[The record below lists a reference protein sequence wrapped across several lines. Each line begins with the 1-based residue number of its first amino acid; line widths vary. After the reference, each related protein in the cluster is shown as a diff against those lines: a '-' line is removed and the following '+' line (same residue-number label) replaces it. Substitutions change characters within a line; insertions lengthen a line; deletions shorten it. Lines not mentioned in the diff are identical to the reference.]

1 MLLINKIRNNYLAS
15 AILIRLLFVVAFV
28 FANWQLTVSA
38 CVMVL
43 GTPSIGLIIGS
54 IAIMT
59 VMVTVLLPVITNL
72 LLSMYRIY
80 TVPREEYVLLTF
92 FFFSMGCL
100 LQGLLNLLV
109 MAIPYAG
116 SWIIILSRFFGSV
129 LSWVLLYTVTSK
141 LYFNDVN
148 RKYYFKAMAIVF
160 FVFAVLGAFL

>member
-1 MLLINKIRNNYLAS
+1 MQLINKIRNNYLAS
-15 AILIRLLFVVAFV
+15 AILIRLLFVATFI

-38 CVMVL
+38 CVMIL
-43 GTPSIGLIIGS
+43 GAPSLGVIIGS
-54 IAIMT
+54 IATMA

-72 LLSMYRIY
+72 LLNMYGIH
-80 TVPREEYVLLTF
+80 TVPRNEYILLTF

-109 MAIPYAG
+109 MALPYAG

-129 LSWVLLYTVTSK
+129 LSWVLLYAVTSK

-148 RKYYFKAMAIVF
+148 RKYYFRAMAIMF